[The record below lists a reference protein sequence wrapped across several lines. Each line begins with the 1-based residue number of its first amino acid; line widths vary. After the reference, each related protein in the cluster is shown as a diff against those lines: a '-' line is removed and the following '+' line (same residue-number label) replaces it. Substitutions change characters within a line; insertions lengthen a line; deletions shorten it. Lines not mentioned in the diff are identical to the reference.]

1 VLRDSAVTLAPIDP
15 EAARAL
21 IASLRI
27 APLLSGA
34 RGRPALDLDAAAQA
48 LSALSHVAAAHP
60 ELAELEVNPLL
71 VLPSGALA
79 LDARFVHVPEEK

>member
-1 VLRDSAVTLAPIDP
+1 MTQVAYHVVEHDGGWAYKVGEVFSETFPSKELAHAA
-15 EAARAL
+15 AAR
-21 IASLRI
+21 
-27 APLLSGA
+27 
-34 RGRPALDLDAAAQA
+34 A

-79 LDARFVHVPEEK
+79 LDARFVHVPEEI